1 MKNSKLSGH
10 TSKKNLLLIAGIVV
24 VLFIGYDLAAKAA
37 PSFSVDVVGNGKKSI
52 ILIPGLTCP
61 GAVWNETVE
70 QLKKDYKCHLIS
82 LPGFAGKAC
91 IQTDQFLLTMRDE
104 IVQYIKDE
112 KLKKPIIIGHSL
124 GGFLAL
130 WISSTNP
137 DLVSVN
143 IIVDSLPF
151 LGATQNPQA
160 TSESAKPMAENMR
173 KMMANATPE
182 QVKASQKMFLPG
194 MINNKDKYELVSKW
208 GVDSHSPTVAQ
219 AMFELQVT
227 DLRSD
232 VSTIKT
238 PTLVL
243 GAWIA
248 YKQYG
253 MTKEMIQK
261 TFDTQYE
268 KLPNKKIVLSDVG
281 KHFLMYDDTEW
292 FMKNCIDFINSNGK

>member
-1 MKNSKLSGH
+1 MKHN
-10 TSKKNLLLIAGIVV
+10 KKNLLLVAGIALM
-24 VLFIGYDLAAKAA
+24 LFIGYDLTAKSS
-37 PSFSVDVVGNGKKSI
+37 PSFSVDVVGKGKKSI

-70 QLKKDYKCHLIS
+70 QLKKDYKCHVIT
-82 LPGFAGKAC
+82 LPGFAGKDP
-91 IQTDQFLLTMRDE
+91 IQTDQFLSTMRDE

-137 DLVSVN
+137 DLVSLN

-151 LGATQNPQA
+151 LGATQNPAA

-194 MINNKDKYELVSKW
+194 MINNKEKYELVSKW

-219 AMFELQVT
+219 AMYELQVT
-227 DLRSD
+227 DLRANL
-232 VSTIKT
+232 STIKA

-248 YKQYG
+248 YKDYG
-253 MTKEMIQK
+253 MTRDMIQK
-261 TFDTQYE
+261 TFDNQYE
-268 KLPNKKIVLSDVG
+268 KLPNKKIVLSDIG

-292 FMKNCIDFINSNGK
+292 FMKNCTDFITANTK